1 MKGIVLAGGS
11 GTRLFPITTV
21 VSKQLLPVF
30 DKPMIYY
37 PLSTL
42 MFAGIRELLIITTP
56 ADQPLFQRLLGD
68 GSDWGLR
75 LAFAV
80 QSEPR
85 GLADAFIVGADF
97 IGGDRVALILGDNL
111 FHGHGLPEA
120 LARAA
125 ARPTGATI
133 FGYAVHA
140 PQRYGVVELDRSG
153 RPLSIEEK
161 PERPRSN
168 IAVTGLY
175 FYDNDVVRIA
185 AGLKPSARG
194 ELEITE
200 VNRAYLA
207 RSELAVEILGRGFAW
222 LDTGTH
228 ASLMEAAHFIQ
239 ILEERQ
245 GMRVCCPEEIALRL
259 GYITLEEFGR
269 LAERCAKSSYGEY
282 LFGIYKSLAGGG
294 RI

>member
-97 IGGDRVALILGDNL
+97 IGGDRVGLILGDNL

-133 FGYAVHA
+133 FGYTVHA

-194 ELEITE
+194 ELEITD

-207 RSELAVEILGRGFAW
+207 RGELAVEILGRGFAW

>member
-97 IGGDRVALILGDNL
+97 IVGDRVALILGDNL

-125 ARPTGATI
+125 ARQTGATI

>member
-42 MFAGIRELLIITTP
+42 MFAGIRELLIITTA

-125 ARPTGATI
+125 ARQTGATI

-222 LDTGTH
+222 LDTATH

-239 ILEERQ
+239 ILEQRQ

-282 LFGIYKSLAGGG
+282 LLGIYKSLAGGG
-294 RI
+294 QI